1 MRHFVPALKQ
11 FSAAQL
17 WNKRSA
23 DYLYGLALVHFN
35 DMEVKAVDSFS
46 RGQKNWF
53 KREVVSYIHENLRER
68 KKKKK
73 KKQRK
78 PLWKG
83 VYIAGTSTKASTSM
97 GIKYINIKFRRHYCV
112 DQTRPCSH
120 TNWVCD
126 TVVFLVKRHQTW
138 TRQSTSLHH
147 RRLKMMLD
155 DNLID
160 SNLTFLFLFHMWALH
175 FFNRIT
181 WWILKCQNNKLNTF
195 LLLFPG

>member
-53 KREVVSYIHENLRER
+53 KREVVSYIHKNLRER

-126 TVVFLVKRHQTW
+126 TVFLVVFFFCEKAPDVNPAVNLPPTQETENDAW
-138 TRQSTSLHH
+138 WQFNRQQPHFSFSFSTCEPSTSSTESP
-147 RRLKMMLD
+147 D
-155 DNLID
+155 EY
-160 SNLTFLFLFHMWALH
+160 
-175 FFNRIT
+175 
-181 WWILKCQNNKLNTF
+181 
-195 LLLFPG
+195 